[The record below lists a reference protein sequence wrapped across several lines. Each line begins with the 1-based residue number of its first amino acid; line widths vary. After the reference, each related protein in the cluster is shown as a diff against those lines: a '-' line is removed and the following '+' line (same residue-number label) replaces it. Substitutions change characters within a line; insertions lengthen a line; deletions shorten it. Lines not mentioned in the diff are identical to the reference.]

1 MRSPI
6 PDYLDEVLDA
16 CSSDRS
22 GHVADYIP
30 ELASADPDVHALAI
44 STVDGSVYDVG
55 GRDHQFTIQSIC
67 KPFVYALAID
77 DIGLDRVLE
86 AVGVEP
92 SGEAFNEMSL
102 EGGTGRPYNPMINA
116 GAIASHQL
124 VRTDVWE
131 PDPASPTEEHRTEG
145 VRRRVA
151 RVLGGLS
158 AFAARD
164 LEIDYDTADDE
175 FASAHRNMAIAH
187 MLRNHDI
194 ITNPPAEAVRGY
206 IDVCSALVTV
216 GDIALMAA
224 TLANSGTNPITGARV
239 VSPTAARQTLSVMA
253 TCGMYDGSGRWLA
266 QIGIPAKSG
275 VSGGIIGVLPGQV
288 GLASFSPR
296 LDEVGNSV
304 QGVQMF
310 QRLSADMGL
319 HLMSNEQPSN
329 TAVRWIGT
337 VDDTTM
343 SYTDDGTVGD
353 GGDPGDAVL
362 PDDGAPPMG
371 LRTKVVLQGTLRFS
385 GAERTLRA
393 VVDAWESGELLEQI
407 ELNLARV
414 DSISGAG
421 VRMIRELVRRLERD
435 DRQVVVVDPD
445 RLLTD

>member
-6 PDYLDEVLDA
+6 PDYIDEVLDT

-22 GHVADYIP
+22 GHVADYIGT
-30 ELASADPDVHALAI
+30 LASADPDVHALAI

-55 GRDHQFTIQSIC
+55 AREHQFTIQSIC

-77 DIGLDRVLE
+77 DIGLDRVLQ

-92 SGEAFNEMSL
+92 SGEAFNELSL

-124 VRTDVWE
+124 VRTDVWD
-131 PDPASPTEEHRTEG
+131 PDPHTPGGEHRTED

-158 AFAARD
+158 AFAGHD
-164 LEIDYDTADDE
+164 LSIDYATADDE

-187 MLRNHDI
+187 MLRNHEI

-206 IDVCSALVTV
+206 IDVCSALVSV
-216 GDIALMAA
+216 ADIALMAA
-224 TLANSGTNPITGARV
+224 TLANSGVNPVTGARV

-288 GLASFSPR
+288 GIASFSPR
-296 LDEVGNSV
+296 LDAVGNSV

-310 QRLSADMGL
+310 ERLSADMGL

-337 VDDTTM
+337 VDDATM
-343 SYTDDGTVGD
+343 SPADDGALGD
-353 GGDPGDAVL
+353 GGDPGDALL
-362 PDDGAPPMG
+362 PDDGTPPLG
-371 LRTKVVLQGTLRFS
+371 LRTRVVLQGTLRFS

-393 VVDAWESGELLEQI
+393 VVDCWDSGELLETV
-407 ELNLARV
+407 ELNLTRV

-421 VRMIRELVRRLERD
+421 VRMIRELIRRLERD
-435 DRQVVVVDPD
+435 GRHVAVVDPD
-445 RLLTD
+445 RLLTV